1 MGGFR
6 MAGYRIGR
14 RELLA
19 GAATAALLPGALAAQ
34 GNKTGVDASTW
45 TPDYINKLAGTA
57 EYDTAAD
64 Y

>member
-1 MGGFR
+1 

-45 TPDYINKLAGTA
+45 TPDYINKLAGRTVIMWSDP
-57 EYDTAAD
+57 ESVVP
-64 Y
+64 